1 MMSFDEFKKEVVLAM
16 EQFIGEGNVHLQ
28 NCMMNNDTK
37 KVGLLLKSSDS
48 NVSPVIYLDDYYKEL
63 QRKPLCQILEDIWQT
78 YQKHKTFVNL
88 DTSMFMQWSAVR
100 EKVVMKVINYNYNQ
114 ELLKSVP
121 HDRFLDLAV
130 VYYYILDTKEDH
142 EATVLIHNHHIDLWE
157 INKDEL
163 KSAAWHNYQKF
174 YKISVQG
181 LDEVIMEMA
190 GMSISEME
198 QRPRRMQP
206 ILYLV
211 TNQRQING
219 ATAILFPD
227 KMEALA
233 EYLQTDL
240 YILPSSIHE
249 LLVFPKTV
257 DMAAELKEMVHD
269 INVTSVQR
277 MEVLSDEVY
286 LYSRN
291 TGKIELAVA

>member
-1 MMSFDEFKKEVVLAM
+1 MSFDEFKKEVVLAM
-16 EQFIGEGNVHLQ
+16 EQRIGEGNVHLQ
-28 NCMMNNDTK
+28 NCIKNNDTK
-37 KVGLLLKSSDS
+37 KVGLLLKSSDR
-48 NVSPVIYLDDYYKEL
+48 NVSPVIYLEDYYKEL
-63 QRKPLCQILEDIWQT
+63 QRKSFYQILEDIWQT
-78 YQKHKTFVNL
+78 YQKHKAFVNL
-88 DTSMFMQWSAVR
+88 DTSIFMQWSAVR

-157 INKDEL
+157 IDKDEL
-163 KSAAWHNYQKF
+163 KSAAWSNYQKF
-174 YKISVQG
+174 YEISVQG
-181 LDEVIMEMA
+181 LDEAIMEMV
-190 GMSISEME
+190 GMSLSEME

-227 KMEALA
+227 KMKALA

-257 DMAAELKEMVHD
+257 EIAEKLKEIVHD

-277 MEVLSDEVY
+277 AEVLSDEVY
-286 LYSRN
+286 LYSRD
-291 TGKIELAVA
+291 TGEIKLAVA

>member
-1 MMSFDEFKKEVVLAM
+1 MSFDEFKKEVVLAM
-16 EQFIGEGNVHLQ
+16 EQRIGEGNVHLQ
-28 NCMMNNDTK
+28 NCIKNNDTK
-37 KVGLLLKSSDS
+37 KVGLLLKSSDR
-48 NVSPVIYLDDYYKEL
+48 NVSPVIYLEDYYKEL
-63 QRKPLCQILEDIWQT
+63 QRKSFYQILEDIWQT
-78 YQKHKTFVNL
+78 YQKHKAFVNL
-88 DTSMFMQWSAVR
+88 DTSIFMQWSAVR

-157 INKDEL
+157 IDKDEL
-163 KSAAWHNYQKF
+163 KSAAWSNYQKC
-174 YKISVQG
+174 YEISVQG
-181 LDEVIMEMA
+181 LDEAIMEMV
-190 GMSISEME
+190 GMSLSEME

-227 KMEALA
+227 KMKALA

-257 DMAAELKEMVHD
+257 EIAEKLKEIVHE

-277 MEVLSDEVY
+277 AEVLSDEVY
-286 LYSRN
+286 LYSRD
-291 TGKIELAVA
+291 TGEIKLAVA

>member
-16 EQFIGEGNVHLQ
+16 EQRIGEGNVHLQ
-28 NCMMNNDTK
+28 NCIKNNDTK

-48 NVSPVIYLDDYYKEL
+48 NVSPVIYLEDYYKEL
-63 QRKPLCQILEDIWQT
+63 QRKPFYQILEDIWQT
-78 YQKHKTFVNL
+78 YQKHKAFVNL

-142 EATVLIHNHHIDLWE
+142 EATVLIQNHHMDLWE
-157 INKDEL
+157 IDKDEL

-174 YKISVQG
+174 YEISVQG
-181 LDEVIMEMA
+181 LDEAIMEMM
-190 GMSISEME
+190 GMSLSEME

-227 KMEALA
+227 KMKALA

-249 LLVFPKTV
+249 LLAFPKTLN
-257 DMAAELKEMVHD
+257 MAEKLKEIVHD

-277 MEVLSDEVY
+277 AEVLSDEVY
-286 LYSRN
+286 LYSRD
-291 TGKIELAVA
+291 TGEIELAVA